1 MKLEEK
7 YKKEIVPKLA
17 KEMGV
22 KNPLAVPKIEKIVL
36 NVGLGEALKDRGVL
50 EKVSKQLA
58 AISGQKAVVTL
69 ARRSIAGFK
78 LRKGNA
84 IGLKVNLRGRRMYN
98 FLEKLITIVLPR
110 VRDFRG
116 VSPKSFDGFGN
127 YTLGIKEQIV
137 FPEIEFTEIDKIRGL
152 EITIVTTAKDD
163 RWGKRLLE
171 FLGMPFQSEGA
182 SSSSSIKKGKGVKL
196 G

>member
-84 IGLKVNLRGRRMYN
+84 IGLKVTLRGRRMYN